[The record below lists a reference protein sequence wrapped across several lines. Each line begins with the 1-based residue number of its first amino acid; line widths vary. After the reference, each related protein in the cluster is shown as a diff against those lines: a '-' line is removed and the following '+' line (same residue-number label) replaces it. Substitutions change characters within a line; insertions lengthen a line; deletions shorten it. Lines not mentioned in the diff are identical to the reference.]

1 MRPFL
6 RRLGR
11 VLFYGIVLLAIT
23 ACATLFYFHYVQ
35 HRRSGEA
42 QRLLDEADALAW
54 NNQWLKAEPVYQQA
68 ERLFAQKNDSSR
80 ALFAHVSQI
89 IPHAESRS
97 LSGTILELTDDL
109 KLPAAQDPETRLRIL
124 TIRGMIEVNYDAAM
138 ARDTWSQVAK
148 LASQQGHLLLASRA
162 VGDEG
167 IAAFLLGDLKSA
179 KTQVL
184 TAWETGKLFHDDAAH
199 VRYAS
204 VYGAGLNELHRYKEA
219 LTALDDAI
227 NTAARNPAVSYPSIA
242 INSKIDALRGLHR
255 EKEALDL
262 ANQALARIPNRDL
275 TSHFYQ
281 LLTSRGQVYQDSG
294 DLPHAIED
302 YNEALRDATKID
314 YWRGITEVG
323 GDLAR
328 AYVQADQL
336 QNAFR
341 AIDTAIAANKHIPDE
356 LYFVPRNLALKAEI
370 LQKMGEPKQ
379 ADILYKKS
387 AALVDAMLAHAPT
400 SSVERMLLGE
410 LSEVYSSYFSN
421 LAGQGDYDEA
431 LRVIEEARGR
441 IEAQAL
447 LHHTYSRPHA
457 ETDAERHLTALNL
470 KLIDTE
476 DATER
481 EQLIHQIYDTELNLD
496 TDSLAGVTAT
506 RPVKLAA
513 LQKVL
518 GPDELFIEYVLASPH
533 SFALAI
539 RQRGAHVYPLPDR
552 KVIEGDATAYRKSLD
567 GRRADAGLAA
577 RLYDYLLAPIPELL
591 TQSKLI
597 VVPDGALHLIPFE
610 ALIHD
615 GHYLLET
622 HTISVVPSGTVLSL
636 LAQRR
641 EVAEQNAL
649 PYVGV
654 AAWTKARSEKNPI
667 FRAIR
672 GPEKEEF
679 LPLPESKREVETIAT
694 DLPKPATLLLGQ
706 DATEGHFKS
715 LPLREVAVLHLALH
729 GYVDSDFPDR
739 SALVFAPQSGGAYD
753 GLLEVR
759 EIRRLPLNAS
769 LVTLSACNTGVGP
782 VGEAGVANIVNAFIE
797 AGADTVVSTLWE
809 LEDHTTELLM
819 TDFYAHL
826 RNRETKAE
834 ALRNAQLDQLA
845 KHVPPY
851 YWASF
856 ELAGEPNGSIFNTQ
870 NNKDTLPHESHRA
883 PTLATLR

>member
-11 VLFYGIVLLAIT
+11 VVVYGLALLAIT
-23 ACATLFYFHYVQ
+23 ACVTLLYFRYVQ

-42 QRLLDEADALAW
+42 QRLLDQADALAW
-54 NNQWLKAEPVYQQA
+54 NNQWLKAEPVFRRA
-68 ERLFAQKNDSSR
+68 ELLFDQKNDSSR
-80 ALFAHVSQI
+80 SLYAHVSQV

-97 LSGTILELTDDL
+97 LPATILELTDDL
-109 KLPAAQDPETRLRIL
+109 KLPAAQDPETRLRVL
-124 TIRGMIEVNYDAAM
+124 TIRGMIEVNYDAGM
-138 ARDTWSQVAK
+138 SRETWTQVAK
-148 LASQQGHLLLASRA
+148 LASHQGHWLLASRA
-162 VGDEG
+162 VGEEG

-179 KTQVL
+179 KTKVL
-184 TAWETGKLFHDDAAH
+184 AAWETAKIFHDDAAH

-219 LTALDDAI
+219 VTALDDAI
-227 NTAARNPAVSYPSIA
+227 NTASRNPAVAYPSIA
-242 INSKIDALRGLHR
+242 INSKIDALRGLHQ

-262 ANQALARIPNRDL
+262 ANQALARIPDRDL

-281 LLTSRGQVYQDSG
+281 VLTSRGQVYQDSG

-302 YNEALRDATKID
+302 YNEALQDATKID

-336 QNAFR
+336 QQALST
-341 AIDTAIAANKHIPDE
+341 IDTAIAANKHISDE
-356 LYFVPRNLALKAEI
+356 LYFVPHNLALKAEI
-370 LQKMGEPKQ
+370 LQKMGQPKQ
-379 ADILYKKS
+379 ADVLYKKS
-387 AALVDAMLAHAPT
+387 AALIDAMLAHAPT

-410 LSEVYSSYFSN
+410 LSDVYSSYFAN
-421 LAGQGDYDEA
+421 LAGQGDYDGA

-447 LHHTYSRPHA
+447 LHHAYVRPHP

-476 DATER
+476 DAKER
-481 EQLIHQIYDTELNLD
+481 ERLIHQIYDTELNLD
-496 TDSLAGVTAT
+496 TDSLAGMTAT

-518 GPDELFIEYVLASPH
+518 APDELFIEYVLASPH

-539 RQRGAHVYPLPDR
+539 GQRSVHVYWLPDR
-552 KVIEGDATAYRKSLD
+552 ALIEADATAYRKSL
-567 GRRADAGLAA
+567 GVRRTDAGLAA
-577 RLYDYLLAPIPELL
+577 RLYDSLLSPIPELL
-591 TQSKLI
+591 TEPKLV
-597 VVPDGALHLIPFE
+597 VVPDGALHLIPFD

-622 HTISVVPSGTVLSL
+622 HTVSVVPSGTVLSL
-636 LAQRR
+636 LAERHETAQ
-641 EVAEQNAL
+641 QSAL

-654 AAWTKARSEKNPI
+654 AAWTKAQSQENPV

-679 LPLPESKREVETIAT
+679 LPLPESKKEVETIAA
-694 DLPKPATLLLGQ
+694 DLPKPSTLLLGQ
-706 DATEGHFKS
+706 DATETRFKS
-715 LPLREVAVLHLALH
+715 LPLGNVAVLHLALH
-729 GYVDSDFPDR
+729 GYVDTDFPDR
-739 SALVFAPQSGGAYD
+739 SALVFAPQPGGADD

-782 VGEAGVANIVNAFIE
+782 VGEAGVSNLVNAFIE
-797 AGADTVVSTLWE
+797 AGADSVVSTLWE

-826 RNRETKAE
+826 SNREAKAE
-834 ALRNAQLDQLA
+834 ALRNAQLDMLA
-845 KHVPPY
+845 NHVSPY

-856 ELAGEPNGSIFNTQ
+856 ELAGEPNGRITDTQ
-870 NNKDTLPHESHRA
+870 NKEAILHEPHRVPA
-883 PTLATLR
+883 PPPLQ